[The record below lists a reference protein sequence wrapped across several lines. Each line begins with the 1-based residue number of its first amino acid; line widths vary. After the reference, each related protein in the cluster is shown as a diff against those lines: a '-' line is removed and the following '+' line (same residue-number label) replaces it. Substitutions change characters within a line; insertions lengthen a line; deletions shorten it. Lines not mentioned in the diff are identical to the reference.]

1 LTYTPKPPQR
11 GRDVSEPTPMPPDG
25 GESWLDCMLGQE
37 DLWTSIERYAATEL
51 AALRAELDELREWKT
66 NTQAAYDKALNSPC
80 PDGRHCTCVPALRAK
95 RACEVCRDVEGM
107 VVPTPATICGNHY
120 RKVIM
125 DMEAYADENEK
136 LRAERDRLRVLL
148 ERARGVC
155 TCHATMRPDIKCLS
169 CAIAEELM
177 K

>member
-1 LTYTPKPPQR
+1 
-11 GRDVSEPTPMPPDG
+11 
-25 GESWLDCMLGQE
+25 MLGQE

-136 LRAERDRLRVLL
+136 LRAERDKWKALA
-148 ERARGVC
+148 ERAESFVGTDARSFIGGDTGLKWHDDIEAMRLEGV
-155 TCHATMRPDIKCLS
+155 
-169 CAIAEELM
+169 
-177 K
+177 